1 MSEDLSRQLGMI
13 YERVASIEALLRSS
27 PLGEATR
34 GLEARAAKVSARAAA
49 PAPVSEGELKM
60 LNGDIYMV
68 RNGNVYEYDSMT
80 EKLGEFV
87 GRLGADET
95 IDVGATEVTGGARK
109 TRRRLSRNKKSRKNN
124 RKNNRRH

>member
-34 GLEARAAKVSARAAA
+34 GLEARAAKVSTRA
-49 PAPVSEGELKM
+49 APVSEGELRM
-60 LNGDIYMV
+60 LNGEIYMV
-68 RNGNVYEYDSMT
+68 RNGNVYEYDSI
-80 EKLGEFV
+80 EAIPGSFV
-87 GRLGADET
+87 GRLRADET

-109 TRRRLSRNKKSRKNN
+109 TRKRLSRNKKSRKNN
-124 RKNNRRH
+124 RRH